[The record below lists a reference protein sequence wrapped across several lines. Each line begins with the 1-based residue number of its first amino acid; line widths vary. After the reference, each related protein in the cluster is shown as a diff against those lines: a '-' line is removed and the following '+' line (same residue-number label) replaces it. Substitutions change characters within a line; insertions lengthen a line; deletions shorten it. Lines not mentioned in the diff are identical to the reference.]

1 MKLIAGI
8 DPGVKTGVALWDAEA
23 LRFRELWTCGI
34 IDAMAAMTAYQV
46 TMIVM
51 EDARLR
57 KGRHIG
63 GVERLQGVGSI
74 KRDCSIWTEFADAE
88 GIPLL
93 GVSPLQKGSKVD
105 AERFAKLTSWS
116 ARTSNHARDAAMLVW
131 GRK

>member
-8 DPGVKTGVALWDAEA
+8 DPGVKTGVALWDAEMQ
-23 LRFRELWTCGI
+23 RYHELITCGI
-34 IDAMAAMTAYQV
+34 IDAMRWVCVYPVA
-46 TMIVM
+46 MIVM

-74 KRDCSIWTEFADAE
+74 KRDCGIWTEFADAE

-105 AERFAKLTSWS
+105 ADRFAKLTGWT
-116 ARTSNHARDAAMLVW
+116 ARTSNHSRDAGMLVW